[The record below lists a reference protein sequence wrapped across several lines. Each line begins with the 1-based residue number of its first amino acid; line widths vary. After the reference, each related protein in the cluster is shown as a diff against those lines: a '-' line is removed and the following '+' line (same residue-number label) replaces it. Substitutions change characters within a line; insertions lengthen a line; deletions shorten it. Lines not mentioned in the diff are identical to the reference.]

1 MKGKMLMNMTM
12 PSHIKW
18 FVTEKGIHLK
28 DRTPVNCYLID
39 YQDDDILIDEWALW
53 IRRNYIGDEQLLE
66 DAEVNKMSVEEYLT
80 KYVIPQKNDPLGPTA
95 RSADIGEIIVSD
107 LLEFV
112 YGFTVP
118 RYKMKNRSGKCNSQ
132 QGTDVIGY
140 KYYHADHSK
149 SDKDELIAAEV
160 KATLTYEDYSSISKA
175 IKDSAKDEH
184 RLARSID
191 YCRKRLRE
199 LGQTQESEEITR
211 FLFKPDMD
219 YKLIFA
225 AAGISSKKYVDSEI
239 ELDEK
244 DDGLEIRN
252 GEMIFFI
259 HGKKLMELT
268 HKIYERCKK

>member
-1 MKGKMLMNMTM
+1 MNMTM

-191 YCRKRLRE
+191 YCRKRLRG
-199 LGQTQESEEITR
+199 LGQTQESKEITR

>member
-1 MKGKMLMNMTM
+1 MIAPL
-12 PSHIKW
+12 HIKW
-18 FVTEKGIHLK
+18 FVEEKEIRLK
-28 DRTPVNCYLID
+28 DNTPVNCYLID
-39 YQDDDILIDEWALW
+39 YQDDDTVLDEWALH
-53 IRRNYIGDEQLLE
+53 IRRNYIDDDQLLE
-66 DAEVNKMSVEEYLT
+66 DAEVNEMSVEEYLM
-80 KYVIPQKNDPLGPTA
+80 KNVIPQKNDPLGPTA

-112 YGFTVP
+112 HGFSVP

-140 KYYHADHSK
+140 KYYHTDHSI

-160 KATLTYEDYSSISKA
+160 KAKLTSEDYSSISKA
-175 IKDSAKDEH
+175 IKESAKDEH

-199 LGQTQESEEITR
+199 LGQMQESKEITR
-211 FLFKPDMD
+211 FLLKPDNN
-219 YKLIFA
+219 YKLTYA
-225 AAGISSKKYVDSEI
+225 AAGLCSKKDVDSEI
-239 ELDEK
+239 EIDAK

-259 HGKKLMELT
+259 HGERLMELT

>member
-1 MKGKMLMNMTM
+1 MSV

-18 FVTEKGIHLK
+18 FVEEQGIQLK
-28 DRTPVNCYLID
+28 DNTPVNCFLID
-39 YQDDDILIDEWALW
+39 YQEDEVVLNEWAQHV
-53 IRRNYIGDEQLLE
+53 RRNYIDDKQLLE
-66 DAEVNKMSVEEYLT
+66 DAEINSMSIEDYLT
-80 KYVIPQKNDPLGPTA
+80 KYVIPQKKNPFGPTA

-112 YGFTVP
+112 YGFSVP

-140 KYYHADHSK
+140 KYYHDDHSK
-149 SDKDELIAAEV
+149 SIKDELIAAEV
-160 KATLTYEDYSSISKA
+160 KATLTSEDYLSISKA

-211 FLFKPDMD
+211 FLFKPDMN

-225 AAGISSKKYVDSEI
+225 AAGISSKKVVDTEI
-239 ELDEK
+239 ELDAK

-259 HGKKLMELT
+259 HGERLMELT

>member
-1 MKGKMLMNMTM
+1 MTV
-12 PSHIKW
+12 PTHIKW
-18 FVTEKGIHLK
+18 FVEEQGIQLK
-28 DRTPVNCYLID
+28 NNIPINCYLID
-39 YQDDDILIDEWALW
+39 YRDDDTVLDEWALH
-53 IRRNYIGDEQLLE
+53 IRRNYIDDMQLLE
-66 DAEVNKMSVEEYLT
+66 DAEINEMSVEEYLS
-80 KYVIPQKNDPLGPTA
+80 KRVIPQKK
-95 RSADIGEIIVSD
+95 DIGEIIVSD

-112 YGFTVP
+112 YGFSVP

-149 SDKDELIAAEV
+149 SDKDELIATEV
-160 KATLTYEDYSSISKA
+160 KATLTLEDYSSISKA

-199 LGQTQESEEITR
+199 LGQTQESKEITR

-225 AAGISSKKYVDSEI
+225 AAGISSKKDVDSEI
-239 ELDEK
+239 ELDAK

-259 HGKKLMELT
+259 HGERLMELT

>member
-1 MKGKMLMNMTM
+1 MIAPL
-12 PSHIKW
+12 HIKW
-18 FVTEKGIHLK
+18 FVEEKGIRLN
-28 DRTPVNCYLID
+28 DNTPVNCYFIN
-39 YQDDDILIDEWALW
+39 YQDDNTVLDEWALH
-53 IRRNYIGDEQLLE
+53 IRRNYIDDEQLLE
-66 DAEVNKMSVEEYLT
+66 DAEVNEMSVEDYLT
-80 KYVIPQKNDPLGPTA
+80 QYVIPQKNDPLGPTV

-112 YGFTVP
+112 HGFSVP

-140 KYYHADHSK
+140 KYYYADHSK
-149 SDKDELIAAEV
+149 SDKDELIATEV
-160 KATLTYEDYSSISKA
+160 KAALTSEDYSSISKA

-211 FLFKPDMD
+211 YLFKPDMD

-225 AAGISSKKYVDSEI
+225 AAGISSKKDVDSQI
-239 ELDEK
+239 ELDAK
-244 DDGLEIRN
+244 DDGLEIRK
-252 GEMIFFI
+252 GEMIYFI
-259 HGKKLMELT
+259 HGERLMELT

>member
-1 MKGKMLMNMTM
+1 MTV
-12 PSHIKW
+12 PTHIKW
-18 FVTEKGIHLK
+18 FVEEQGIQLK
-28 DRTPVNCYLID
+28 NNIPINCYLID
-39 YQDDDILIDEWALW
+39 YRDDDTVLDEWALH
-53 IRRNYIGDEQLLE
+53 IRRNYIDDMQLLE
-66 DAEVNKMSVEEYLT
+66 DAEINEMSVEEYLS
-80 KYVIPQKNDPLGPTA
+80 KRVIPQKKDYFGPTS

-112 YGFTVP
+112 YGFSVP

-149 SDKDELIAAEV
+149 SDKDELIATEV
-160 KATLTYEDYSSISKA
+160 KATLTLEDYSSISKA

-199 LGQTQESEEITR
+199 LGQTQESKEITR

-225 AAGISSKKYVDSEI
+225 AAGISSKKDVDSEI
-239 ELDEK
+239 ELDAK

-259 HGKKLMELT
+259 HGERLMELT